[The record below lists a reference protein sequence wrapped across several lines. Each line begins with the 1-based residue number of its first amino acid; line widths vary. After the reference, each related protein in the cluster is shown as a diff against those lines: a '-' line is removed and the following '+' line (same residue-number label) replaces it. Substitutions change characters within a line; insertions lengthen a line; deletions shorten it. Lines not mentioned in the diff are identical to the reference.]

1 MPHIQVKTS
10 PDKTGDNLRRVV
22 NVLAG
27 LEVAINIDG
36 IGPDFEAPH
45 IRTVVD
51 DEQVGAAID
60 ALTTAGMPAVACKAL
75 YIKLEN
81 VPGQLRG
88 VLNDLAKRG
97 YVVESILILAGRDD
111 GDPRVRVS
119 IGIGGGVPNTWED
132 DQRALADELGV
143 SPER

>member
-10 PDKTGDNLRRVV
+10 PDSTPDNLRRVA
-22 NVLAG
+22 NVLADAG
-27 LEVAINIDG
+27 INIDG
-36 IGPDFEAPH
+36 VAPDFQAPH

-51 DEQVGAAID
+51 EERVNEAID
-60 ALTTAGMPAVACKAL
+60 ALTLAGMPATACKAL

-81 VPGQLRG
+81 VQGQLRG

-97 YVVESILILAGRDD
+97 YVVESILILAARDD

-119 IGIGGGVPNTWED
+119 IGIGGGIPATWED

-143 SPER
+143 SSD